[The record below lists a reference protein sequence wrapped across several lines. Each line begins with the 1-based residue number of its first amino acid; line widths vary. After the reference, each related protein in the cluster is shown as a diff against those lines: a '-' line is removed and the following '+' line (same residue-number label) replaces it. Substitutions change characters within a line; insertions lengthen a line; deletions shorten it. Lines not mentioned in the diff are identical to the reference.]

1 MKKYLNLRF
10 QSSIKMVLSKQVN
23 FVGLVNYREKKKRR
37 NLCEINIH
45 ELLVATKLLG
55 NLETINGQSK
65 HS

>member
-1 MKKYLNLRF
+1 
-10 QSSIKMVLSKQVN
+10 MVLSKQMN

-45 ELLVATKLLG
+45 ELLVVTKLLG
-55 NLETINGQSK
+55 DLETINGRSK